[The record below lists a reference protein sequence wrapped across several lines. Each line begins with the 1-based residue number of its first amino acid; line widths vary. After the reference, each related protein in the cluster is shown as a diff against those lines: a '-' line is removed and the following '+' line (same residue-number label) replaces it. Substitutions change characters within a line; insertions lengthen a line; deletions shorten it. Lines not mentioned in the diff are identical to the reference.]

1 MDLFTLAL
9 AKKGSIQ
16 LNEDGLIPSEL
27 LPAYI
32 DKIIEYDDISE
43 FPQEGASGKIYR
55 NRTTGYSYRW
65 SGSAYVPLITDVSIA
80 SANTAGVIKV
90 GQNLSIDGNGVMSAD
105 NQKKTIYVL
114 EYYEDPTL
122 EQKQL
127 NHNILQEI
135 KNLNND
141 EYEIYIKN
149 EDDIS
154 GLGTVDIPASGGSID
169 VFAIILDKDINNN
182 LLIYNIHSGKTI
194 SFYNQKIFA
203 FPACTTRS
211 FLPESDAPASQ
222 KLIYQQ
228 LQTKQNLLTAG
239 EGISINQNG
248 VISVSYANGDE
259 VEYGESNSNEIE
271 A

>member
-65 SGSAYVPLITDVSIA
+65 SGTAYVPLITDVSIA

-105 NQKKTIYVL
+105 NQKKAIYVL
-114 EYYEDPTL
+114 EYYENPTL
-122 EQKQL
+122 QQMQL
-127 NHNILQEI
+127 NFNILQEI

-141 EYEIYIKN
+141 NEYEVYIKN
-149 EDDIS
+149 EDNIS
-154 GLGTVDIPASGGSID
+154 GLGTVNISGSSID
-169 VFAIILDKDINNN
+169 VFAIILDEDITNN
-182 LLIYNIHSGKTI
+182 LLVYNIHAGKSI
-194 SFYNQKIFA
+194 GFYNQKIFA

-211 FLPESDAPASQ
+211 FLPESNAPASQ